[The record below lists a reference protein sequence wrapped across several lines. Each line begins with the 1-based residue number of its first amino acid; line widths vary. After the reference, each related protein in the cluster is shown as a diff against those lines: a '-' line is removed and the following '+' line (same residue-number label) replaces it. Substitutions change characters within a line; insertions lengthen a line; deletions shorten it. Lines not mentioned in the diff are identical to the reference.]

1 MSRSRR
7 SGSFL
12 AAAIALLLFGV
23 GVSAAAPSGP
33 PTGAQLA
40 ALARPPAR
48 TAIATD
54 RIYFLLTDRY
64 ANGDTGNDRGGRSGG
79 RAVTGYDPTDPGW
92 YHGGDLKGLTGDC
105 ADPTRGLARIEAL
118 GFNAIWV
125 TPPFGQRTVQA
136 DSAAYHGYWI
146 TDFTHVDQHLGTDAD
161 FKAMVD
167 CAHTLGLRVYLD
179 VVVNHTADV
188 ITPSGGA
195 SWVGPGEVPY
205 RDCSGRVFSPAQYT
219 NSRPFPCLRAG
230 TMPRPPLVLAGD
242 RTTKQP
248 AWLND
253 GRRYHNR
260 GEVNFGSC
268 SELCY
273 EQGDVFGLDDLFTE
287 QAAVVNGLASVYAS
301 WVTRFKV
308 DGFRIDTA
316 RHVDRAFFGRW
327 VPMLRA
333 AAKAAG
339 VKDFELFG
347 EVFIPDAVEV
357 SGYVRERGLPNAL
370 DFPLQDALVRFAGG
384 DATARGIGTRLADDD
399 YFRTPNGVAPSP
411 PTFLG
416 NHDMGRAAQQIASHA
431 GGASPAELLRRDLL
445 GHDLLYL
452 LRGAP
457 VVLYGDE
464 VGMIGSGG
472 DKAARE
478 DMFKTDV
485 SEWQREPRVGS
496 PPVGTGSSFD
506 VAAHPVGERLKQ
518 LAALRDAHPALAVG
532 SSTVRL
538 SSGRLLVVSRFDAA
552 TGHEYLTAFNGANA
566 SSSAAVQTATPSS
579 AWTALLGSPGTA
591 SSDASGRIA
600 LTVPAL
606 STAVLR
612 ADAAVP
618 ARAPGIAKLTV
629 GPDDLTELVRVS
641 ATATGGPV
649 TVSFAVKRGTGAWRL
664 VAVDDSPPF
673 RAFLRPAGYR
683 KGERVQLVAIARSL
697 DGRTAVS
704 KVVTAVP
711 RR

>member
-1 MSRSRR
+1 VSRSR
-7 SGSFL
+7 SLVAGLL
-12 AAAIALLLFGV
+12 ATIIVAGAA
-23 GVSAAAPSGP
+23 SAASSAP
-33 PTGAQLA
+33 PTAAEIA
-40 ALARPPAR
+40 ALAKPPVR
-48 TAIATD
+48 TAIASD

-64 ANGDTGNDRGGRSGG
+64 ANGDASNDRGGRSGG

-105 ADPTRGLARIEAL
+105 ADPSRGVARIRAL
-118 GFNAIWV
+118 GFTAIWV

-146 TDFTHVDQHLGTDAD
+146 TDFQHVDPHLGTDAD
-161 FKAMVD
+161 FEAMVD
-167 CAHTLGLRVYLD
+167 CAHRLGLRVYLD

-188 ITPSGGA
+188 ITPSGG
-195 SWVGPGEVPY
+195 STWVGPDAAPY
-205 RDCSGRVFSPAQYT
+205 RDCRGRAFSPARHT
-219 NSRPFPCLRAG
+219 GSRPFPCLRAG
-230 TMPRPPLVLAGD
+230 TMPRPPFVLAAD
-242 RTTKQP
+242 RTAKKP

-260 GEVNFGSC
+260 GDVNFGSC

-327 VPMLRA
+327 VPKIRA
-333 AAKAAG
+333 AARAAG
-339 VKDFELFG
+339 VKEFELFG

-399 YFRTPNGVAPSP
+399 YFRTPNGIAPSP

-431 GGASPAELLRRDLL
+431 GGASPAEVLRRDLL

-485 SEWQREPRVGS
+485 SAWRTEPRVGS
-496 PPVGTGSSFD
+496 APIGTGSSFD
-506 VAAHPVGERLKQ
+506 LASHPVAERLKQ

-538 SSGRLLVVSRFDAA
+538 SSGRLLVVSRVDAA
-552 TGHEYLTAFNGANA
+552 AGHEYLTVFNGANA
-566 SSSAAVQTATPSS
+566 ATTATVQTATPSS
-579 AWTALLGSPGTA
+579 AWMALLGSAGGA
-591 SSDASGRIA
+591 SSDPSGRLA

-618 ARAPGIAKLTV
+618 ARAPGIARLTV

-641 ATATGGPV
+641 ASATGGPV
-649 TVSFAVKRGTGAWRL
+649 TVSFAAKRGTGAWRL
-664 VAVDDSPPF
+664 VAADDAPPF
-673 RAFLRPAGYR
+673 RAFLKPASYR
-683 KGERVQLVAIARSL
+683 KGERVELVAIARSL
-697 DGRTAVS
+697 DGRTAAS

>member
-1 MSRSRR
+1 VRRSRSLL
-7 SGSFL
+7 GGLL
-12 AAAIALLLFGV
+12 ATIVVAGAA
-23 GVSAAAPSGP
+23 AAAPSAP
-33 PTGAQLA
+33 PTAAEIARLA
-40 ALARPPAR
+40 KPPAR
-48 TAIATD
+48 TAIASD

-64 ANGDTGNDRGGRSGG
+64 ANGSTANDRGGKSGG

-92 YHGGDLKGLTGDC
+92 YHGGDLKGLTADC
-105 ADPTRGLARIEAL
+105 ADPSRGLARIKAL
-118 GFNAIWV
+118 GFDAIWV

-146 TDFTHVDQHLGTDAD
+146 TDFMHVDPHLGTDAD

-167 CAHTLGLRVYLD
+167 CAHRLGLRVYLD

-188 ITPSGGA
+188 ITPSGGS
-195 SWVGPGEVPY
+195 SWVGPDAVPY
-205 RDCSGRVFSPAQYT
+205 RDCRGKAFAPARYT
-219 NSRPFPCLRAG
+219 GTRPFPCLRAA
-230 TMPRPPLVLAGD
+230 TMPRPPFVLAAD
-242 RTTKQP
+242 RTAKTP

-268 SELCY
+268 NELCY

-287 QAAVVNGLASVYAS
+287 QAAVVNGLASVYAGWIS
-301 WVTRFKV
+301 RFRV

-327 VPMLRA
+327 VPKLRA

-357 SGYVRERGLPNAL
+357 SGYVRDRGLPNAL

-384 DATARGIGTRLADDD
+384 DATARGIATRLSDDD
-399 YFRTPNGVAPSP
+399 YFRTPNGIAPSP

-431 GGASPAELLRRDLL
+431 GGASPPELLRRDLL

-472 DKAARE
+472 DKAARQ
-478 DMFKTDV
+478 DMFRTDV
-485 SEWQREPRVGS
+485 SAWRTEPRVGS
-496 PPVGTGSSFD
+496 PPIGTGSSFD
-506 VAAHPVGERLKQ
+506 VGSHPVAARLQQ
-518 LAALRDAHPALAVG
+518 LAALREAHPALAVG

-538 SSGRLLVVSRFDAA
+538 SSGRLFVVSRFDAA
-552 TGHEYLTAFNGANA
+552 SGHEYLTAFNGAGA
-566 SSSAAVQTATPSS
+566 AASAAVQTATPSS
-579 AWTALLGSPGTA
+579 AWTALLGSAGGA
-591 SSDASGRIA
+591 ASDASGRLA
-600 LTVPAL
+600 LSVPAL
-606 STAVLR
+606 STVVLR

-618 ARAPGIAKLTV
+618 ARAPGIGKLTV

-649 TVSFAVKRGTGAWRL
+649 SVSFASKRGAAAWRL
-664 VAVDDSPPF
+664 VAADDSPPF
-673 RAFLRPAGYR
+673 RAFLKPGDYR
-683 KGERVQLVAIARSL
+683 RGERVELVAIARSL
-697 DGRTAVS
+697 DGRTAAS
-704 KVVTAVP
+704 KVVTTVP

>member
-1 MSRSRR
+1 VPPSRSRV
-7 SGSFL
+7 L
-12 AAAIALLLFGV
+12 AAIAALLVLGV
-23 GVSAAAPSGP
+23 GASAAAPAGP
-33 PTGAQLA
+33 PTGAELA
-40 ALARPPAR
+40 ALAKPPAR
-48 TAIATD
+48 TAIASD

-64 ANGDTGNDRGGRSGG
+64 ANGDTANDRGGRSGG

-92 YHGGDLKGLTGDC
+92 YHGGDLEGLTGDC
-105 ADPTRGLARIEAL
+105 ADPTRGLARIKAL
-118 GFNAIWV
+118 GFNAIWA

-146 TDFTHVDQHLGTDAD
+146 TDFHHVDPHLGTDAD

-167 CAHTLGLRVYLD
+167 CAHRLGLRVYLD

-188 ITPSGGA
+188 ISPSGGS
-195 SWVGPGEVPY
+195 SWVGPGEMPY
-205 RDCSGRVFSPAQYT
+205 RDCRGRVFSPARYT
-219 NSRPFPCLRAG
+219 GSRPFPCLRAG
-230 TMPRPPLVLAGD
+230 TMPRPPFVLAAD
-242 RTTKQP
+242 RTAKKP

-287 QAAVVNGLASVYAS
+287 QSAVVNGLASVYAS
-301 WVTRFKV
+301 WVTRFGV

-327 VPMLRA
+327 VPKIRA

-357 SGYVRERGLPNAL
+357 SGYVRDRGLPNAL

-399 YFRTPNGVAPSP
+399 YFRTPNGLAPSP

-431 GGASPAELLRRDLL
+431 GGAGAAELLRRDLL

-485 SEWQREPRVGS
+485 SAWRTEPRVGS
-496 PPVGTGSSFD
+496 APIGTGSSFD
-506 VAAHPVGERLKQ
+506 VASHPVAERLKH

-552 TGHEYLTAFNGANA
+552 AGHEYLTVFNGANA
-566 SSSAAVQTATPSS
+566 AATATVQTATPSS
-579 AWTALLGSPGTA
+579 AWSALLGSAGGA
-591 SSDASGRIA
+591 SSDASGRLA

-606 STAVLR
+606 STAVLH

-618 ARAPGIAKLTV
+618 AGAPGISKLTV
-629 GPDDLTELVRVS
+629 GPDDLTDLVRVS

-649 TVSFAVKRGTGAWRL
+649 TVSFAVKRGTSAWRL
-664 VAVDDSPPF
+664 LAADDSPPF
-673 RAFLRPAGYR
+673 RAFLKPAGYR
-683 KGERVQLVAIARSL
+683 RGERVQLVAIARSL
-697 DGRTAVS
+697 DGRTATS
-704 KVVTAVP
+704 KIVTAVQ

>member
-1 MSRSRR
+1 MRPSRS
-7 SGSFL
+7 GL
-12 AAAIALLLFGV
+12 AAVAALLVLGA
-23 GVSAAAPSGP
+23 GASSAAPAGP
-33 PTGAQLA
+33 PTGAELA

-48 TAIATD
+48 TAIASD

-105 ADPTRGLARIEAL
+105 ADPARGLARIKAL

-146 TDFTHVDQHLGTDAD
+146 TDFTHVDPHLGTDAD

-195 SWVGPGEVPY
+195 SWVGPGAVPY
-205 RDCSGRVFSPAQYT
+205 RDCSGRVFSPARYT

-316 RHVDRAFFGRW
+316 RHVDRAFFRPLGAEAPRRREGRRGEG
-327 VPMLRA
+327 LRA
-333 AAKAAG
+333 LRRG
-339 VKDFELFG
+339 VHPRRGRGVRLRARPRPAERARLPAPGRPRPLRGRRRDRARDRG
-347 EVFIPDAVEV
+347 RGSPTTTT
-357 SGYVRERGLPNAL
+357 SGR
-370 DFPLQDALVRFAGG
+370 
-384 DATARGIGTRLADDD
+384 
-399 YFRTPNGVAPSP
+399 RT
-411 PTFLG
+411 
-416 NHDMGRAAQQIASHA
+416 
-431 GGASPAELLRRDLL
+431 ASPRARRPSSATTTWAVP
-445 GHDLLYL
+445 HS
-452 LRGAP
+452 RSPRTRSAP
-457 VVLYGDE
+457 RRPSCCAATCSGTTCSTCCAAPRSCYYGDE

-478 DMFKTDV
+478 DMFTTDV

-579 AWTALLGSPGTA
+579 AWTTLLGSPGTA

-641 ATATGGPV
+641 ASATGGPV

-673 RAFLRPAGYR
+673 RAFLKPAGYR